1 MLYFDTVFF
10 ITNIIVKARNGFSI
24 LMFVFM
30 FKVLFSTLESYFSPG
45 FIRIR
50 KDKKDSNKKN
60 QDQGRREEKSLVR
73 DGGCL
78 FFLAAASLIA

>member
-1 MLYFDTVFF
+1 
-10 ITNIIVKARNGFSI
+10 
-24 LMFVFM
+24 M

-60 QDQGRREEKSLVR
+60 QDQGRREEKIIVR
-73 DGGCL
+73 DGGC
-78 FFLAAASLIA
+78 FFFMVAVSLIA